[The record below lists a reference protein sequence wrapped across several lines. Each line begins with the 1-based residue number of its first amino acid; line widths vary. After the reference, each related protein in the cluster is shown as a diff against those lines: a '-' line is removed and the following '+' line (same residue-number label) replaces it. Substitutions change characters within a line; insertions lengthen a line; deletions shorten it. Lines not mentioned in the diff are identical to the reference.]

1 MVGHLTG
8 RLSMGVSY
16 RGHYGELIIL
26 LAWFKSKHTH
36 QSTHNGEL
44 PNMTPQ
50 RLKYYQ
56 EALAS
61 RLAQGF
67 TLHPQLIKEFVKE
80 RIQSS

>member
-1 MVGHLTG
+1 
-8 RLSMGVSY
+8 
-16 RGHYGELIIL
+16 
-26 LAWFKSKHTH
+26 
-36 QSTHNGEL
+36 
-44 PNMTPQ
+44 MTPQ

-80 RIQSS
+80 RIQNERATATRS

>member
-1 MVGHLTG
+1 MV
-8 RLSMGVSY
+8 
-16 RGHYGELIIL
+16 ELKVIGNNRQVVGSIPTTPT
-26 LAWFKSKHTH
+26 KT
-36 QSTHNGEL
+36 THNGEL

-80 RIQSS
+80 RIQNETSLRA

>member
-1 MVGHLTG
+1 
-8 RLSMGVSY
+8 
-16 RGHYGELIIL
+16 
-26 LAWFKSKHTH
+26 
-36 QSTHNGEL
+36 
-44 PNMTPQ
+44 MTPQ

-80 RIQSS
+80 RIEDERAIATSN